1 MGKRIVGLDIGIAS
15 VGWAIIDE
23 GKRIIDLGVRTFD
36 KAETAKEGDSLN
48 LIRREARLAR
58 RRLSRRAGRMRQTAR
73 LLVKS
78 GLVADASE
86 LHKPLPKDNAKE
98 QGEEKSPWQ
107 LRAEGLDRL
116 LTPFELAK
124 VIYHIV
130 KHRGFHWI
138 NSAEKATADSDKEG
152 GAIKQGL
159 ARTETLMQENGYRT
173 VGELVWREFP
183 KVQRNKDGKYEKIL
197 PRTGLDA
204 ELRTLFDAQKKFG
217 NTFVTDELV
226 AEIVGNGDRK
236 TGLLW
241 KQKPALQGEDIL
253 RMLGHCRFE
262 RDEYRAPKN
271 SFAAERHVWLT
282 RLNNLR
288 LIGNG
293 RSRELTAEERAIVHN
308 MPYQQKSDLTYKQL
322 RNRLVKEGLWEKTP
336 KGMTGEWRF
345 AGLRYGDKD
354 PETAVLCKIPGWHAL
369 KQAYENAMMPGEWE
383 RIAGKALL
391 ECRSDLLD
399 RLAFVLSVY
408 KEDDEVREKLYELL
422 GDDQKRLIDELL
434 NIRFSQFSAL
444 SLKVLNAILP
454 YMNDGDRYDEA
465 CAKAGYNHSARGT
478 ESPEK
483 SRYLPS
489 LFSGR
494 DKHRTML
501 LNDDLDVPRNPV
513 VLRAINQTR
522 KVLNAIIKKYGSPS
536 GVHIELA
543 RDLTRSF
550 SERNSIASEQ
560 KKFADRKET
569 LVKLFR
575 EQFNAEPNGR
585 NLEKFRLYNEQQC
598 KCLYSGKIIEIG
610 RLLEPGYVEV
620 DHILPYSRSFDD
632 SRNNKV
638 LVFSSENRN
647 KGNRTPYEYFG
658 VDDSRWHTFEEHVKS
673 LKITEA
679 KKGRLLR
686 KDFGEEAQREFT
698 ERNLNDTRYASR
710 FFMNYVN
717 DCLQFENP
725 ESQAGTISINGALT
739 SFLRVRW
746 GLLKDRADSDRHHA
760 LDAVVIACCT
770 QAMKKRV
777 AEYAKNQELQY
788 AKAGYTDI
796 ETGEIYDIAALK
808 RLENRFPLP
817 WEHFRDELQL
827 RLFCKDRQILQTEL
841 SKFGTYDE
849 SEIKLLKP
857 LFVSRAIQRRG
868 TGALHKETIYSQTAE
883 QRRTETV
890 TRKVRLQ
897 DLKEKDFDNLVD
909 YERNAKLYDAIR
921 SKLEASDWKGKAA
934 FPDGTMQMPGKNGEP
949 GGTLVK
955 SVRITEKKTG
965 VSIRGGLAE
974 NGLMR
979 RVDVFRKN
987 GQYFLVP
994 VYFWHKELPN
1004 RAVSAYKPE
1013 NEWVLIDE
1021 QFEWCFSIMKNDLIQ
1036 VQLKDREYLGYFDG
1050 LDRSTGAIS
1059 IEAHDR
1065 AKDQGKD
1072 GVFRSIGVRSARNIA
1087 KLAVDV
1093 LGNIYHVAPE
1103 SRHELA

>member
-1 MGKRIVGLDIGIAS
+1 MWKRIIGLDIGIAS
-15 VGWAIIDE
+15 VGWAVVE
-23 GKRIIDLGVRTFD
+23 NGRRIIDLGVRVFD

-48 LIRREARLAR
+48 LVRREARLAR
-58 RRLSRRAGRMRQTAR
+58 RRLSRRAQRMRQTAR
-73 LLVKS
+73 LLKEW
-78 GLVADASE
+78 GLITDE
-86 LHKPLPKDNAKE
+86 TDLHKSLPKAHAGAEGKN
-98 QGEEKSPWQ
+98 KSPWQ

-124 VIYHIV
+124 VIFHIV

-138 NSAEKATADSDKEG
+138 SSAEKAAADSDKEG
-152 GAIKQGL
+152 GAIKRGL
-159 ARTETLMQENGYRT
+159 SRTESLMKEKGYRT
-173 VGELVWREFP
+173 VGELIWQEFP
-183 KVQRNKDGKYEKIL
+183 EVQRNKSGKYEKVL

-204 ELRTLFDAQKKFG
+204 ELKTLFEAQKEFG
-217 NTFVTDELV
+217 NSFVTDDLI
-226 AEIVGNGDRK
+226 AGIVGNGDQK

-241 KQKPALQGEDIL
+241 KQKSALQGEDIL
-253 RMLGHCRFE
+253 KMLGHCRFE
-262 RDEYRAPKN
+262 RNEYRAPKC

-288 LIGNG
+288 VIGNG
-293 RSRELTAEERAIVHN
+293 RIRELTTEERAAVHN
-308 MPYQQKSDLTYKQL
+308 MPYQQKNDLTYKQL

-369 KQAYENAMMPGEWE
+369 KQAYENAMMKSEWE
-383 RIAGKALL
+383 QVAGKALL

-399 RLAFVLSVY
+399 QLAFILSVY
-408 KEDDEVREKLYELL
+408 KEDDEVSEKLYELL
-422 GDDQKRLIDELL
+422 GGDQKRLIDALL
-434 NIRFSQFSAL
+434 DVRFSQFSAL
-444 SLKVLNAILP
+444 SLKMLNAILP
-454 YMNDGDRYDEA
+454 YMNEGDRYDEA
-465 CAKAGYNHSARGT
+465 CAKAGYTHSTRGT
-478 ESPEK
+478 ESLEK
-483 SRYLPS
+483 KRYLPP

-494 DKHRTML
+494 DKHHTMV
-501 LNDDLDVPRNPV
+501 LNEDLDIPRNPV

-550 SERNSIASEQ
+550 SERNSISSEQ
-560 KKFADRKET
+560 KKFADRKEI

-575 EQFNAEPNGR
+575 EQFSAEPNGR
-585 NLEKFRLYNEQQC
+585 NLEKFRFYNEQQC
-598 KCLYSGKIIEIG
+598 KCLYSGKTIDIS

-638 LVFSSENRN
+638 LVLSSENRD

-658 VDDSRWHTFEEHVKS
+658 MDVDRWHAFEEHVKS

-686 KDFGEEAQREFT
+686 KDFGEQAQKEFID
-698 ERNLNDTRYASR
+698 RNLNDTRYASR

-725 ESQAGTISINGALT
+725 ESRAGTISVNGALT
-739 SFLRVRW
+739 SFLRARW
-746 GLLKDRADSDRHHA
+746 GLLKDRAENDRHHA

-777 AEYAKNQELQY
+777 ADYSKNKELQY

-796 ETGEIYDIAALK
+796 ETGEIFDIAALHK
-808 RLENRFPLP
+808 LENRFPLP

-827 RLFCKDRQILQTEL
+827 RLFCKDRQMLQTEL
-841 SKFGTYDE
+841 AKFGTYAE
-849 SEIKLLKP
+849 PELKAVKP

-868 TGALHKETIYSQTAE
+868 TGALHKETIYSQTVG
-883 QRRTETV
+883 QKRTETV
-890 TRKVRLQ
+890 TRKIRLQ

-921 SKLEASDWKGKAA
+921 SKLEANNWKGKIA
-934 FPDGTMQMPGKNGEP
+934 FPDGTMQMLGKNGEST
-949 GGTLVK
+949 GTLVK
-955 SVRITEKKTG
+955 SVRIIEKKTG

-1004 RAVSAYKPE
+1004 RAVAAHKPE
-1013 NEWVLIDE
+1013 SEWYLIDK
-1021 QFEWCFSIMKNDLIQ
+1021 QCEWCFSIMKNDLIQ
-1036 VQLKDREYLGYFDG
+1036 VQLKDKEYLGYFDG
-1050 LDRSTGAIS
+1050 LDRAGGTIS
-1059 IEAHDR
+1059 IETHDR
-1065 AKDQGKD
+1065 AKDQGKN
-1072 GVFRSIGVRSARNIA
+1072 GLFRGIGVRSAQNIV